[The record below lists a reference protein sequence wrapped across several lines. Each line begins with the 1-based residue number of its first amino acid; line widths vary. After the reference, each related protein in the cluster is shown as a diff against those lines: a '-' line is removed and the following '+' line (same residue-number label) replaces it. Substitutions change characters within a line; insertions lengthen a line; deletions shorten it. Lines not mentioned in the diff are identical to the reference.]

1 VAREEIFVMGHLG
14 LKTRAQP
21 SRRDAEPQV
30 NEAERAATI
39 F

>member
-1 VAREEIFVMGHLG
+1 MGHLG

-21 SRRDAEPQV
+21 SRCDAEPQV